1 MISCYLNW
9 YVHVLKSA
17 GLQKKDKLFRSYM
30 YWISI
35 NQISG
40 MSVGMQ
46 GNMGMQAGMMGN
58 MPVGSMGM
66 QSKMM
71 GQSQFQQKTD
81 AAFSAFGNF
90 GKKWSKVHM
99 F

>member
-1 MISCYLNW
+1 
-9 YVHVLKSA
+9 
-17 GLQKKDKLFRSYM
+17 
-30 YWISI
+30 
-35 NQISG
+35 

-81 AAFSAFGNF
+81 AAFSAFGYF
-90 GKKWSKVHM
+90 GKK
-99 F
+99 